1 MSCDVIFDY
10 YGIPTLIQCKKSDKM
25 KNIIERYMKKTELD
39 KTKDHYYLYNGK
51 KINIDLKYEETINEI
66 DKKRKKMKI
75 LVIEESKEE
84 SSIII
89 NENIKE
95 LNEIICPKCGENIL
109 IKMEDYK
116 INLYKCKNNHN
127 IDNILINELNNIL
140 KIDINKI
147 VCNKCKENNK
157 GNTYN
162 NDFYKCITCN
172 NNLCPLCKFRH
183 DKNHIIIEYDKRNVI
198 CNKHNDFY
206 VKYCNECNKNICF
219 KCEREHK
226 NHNKID
232 YGNIMP
238 NNENNNELNEYIN
251 KLENIIIYK

>member
-1 MSCDVIFDY
+1 MSSDVLFEYNGNQTI
-10 YGIPTLIQCKKSDKM
+10 IQCMKSDKM
-25 KNIIERYMKKTELD
+25 KNIIERYMTKIELD
-39 KTKDHYYLYNGK
+39 KTKEYFYLYNGD
-51 KINIDLKYEETINEI
+51 KINIELKYEEIINEI
-66 DKKRKKMKI
+66 DKERNKMKI
-75 LVIEESKEE
+75 LVIEENKT
-84 SSIII
+84 II

-127 IDNILINELNNIL
+127 IDNIIINELNNIL

-147 VCNKCKENNK
+147 ECNICKEKNK

-162 NDFYKCITCN
+162 NEFYKCITCN
-172 NNLCPLCKFRH
+172 NNICPLCKSIH

-238 NNENNNELNEYIN
+238 NNENNN
-251 KLENIIIYK
+251 